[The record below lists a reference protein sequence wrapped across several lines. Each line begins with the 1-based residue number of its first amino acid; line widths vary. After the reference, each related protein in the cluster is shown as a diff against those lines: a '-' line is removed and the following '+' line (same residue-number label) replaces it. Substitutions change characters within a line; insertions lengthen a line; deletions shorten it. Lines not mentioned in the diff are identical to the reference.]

1 MTISAEA
8 KNAVTES
15 RLGGWLLVI
24 LVAVMLAGLPLAV
37 WLDLSNLSRT
47 ALSRQAEDLSSV
59 ITGIR
64 GYYATNVV
72 GRILASHG
80 KDTKL
85 AHNYEQIPGAI
96 PIPRRWNTPLIVK
109 RLTASEHTARLV
121 ENADYFFGDIDAA

>member
-1 MTISAEA
+1 MHEPGDHTTKDEVVVQWGPARDGVVIMTISAEA

-72 GRILASHG
+72 GRILAS
-80 KDTKL
+80 
-85 AHNYEQIPGAI
+85 
-96 PIPRRWNTPLIVK
+96 
-109 RLTASEHTARLV
+109 
-121 ENADYFFGDIDAA
+121 